1 MVPLRRILQSR
12 CFCRYYSLVGFI
24 TGFFSTLTFAEAAFT
39 VSGLLFE
46 VPDAYRFY
54 VFNRKQQKSKST
66 FMVPDTQTESLL
78 CYGKCNS
85 LGGFF
90 KEQLI

>member
-54 VFNRKQQKSKST
+54 VFKPEAAEIQ
-66 FMVPDTQTESLL
+66 VDI
-78 CYGKCNS
+78 YGT
-85 LGGFF
+85 
-90 KEQLI
+90 